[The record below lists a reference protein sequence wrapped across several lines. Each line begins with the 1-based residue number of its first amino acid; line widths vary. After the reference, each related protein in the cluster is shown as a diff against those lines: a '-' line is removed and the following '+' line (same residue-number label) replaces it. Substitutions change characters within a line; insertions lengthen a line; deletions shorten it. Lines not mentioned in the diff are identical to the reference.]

1 MSADASGDLARVAAG
16 LRSEMRSKVNNLR
29 LQLTQELQRIDTTA
43 EKRAGE
49 NAARLEATDAEL
61 AEFRR
66 QVQRRLR
73 DSARRVDRLAGEI
86 QQVEG
91 LLRRQQGQLPA
102 DLDSVPPQLRSLVA
116 DARAAERLRSTVMDE
131 AARALRHEQI
141 KRCEQVEL
149 ELAETWQRALGVS
162 RTLAVRKAGGW
173 AFRRAATEYRTERA
187 RMTRQEAALATA
199 RAKRETAEEEL
210 RHDAAQQ
217 QAYRDH
223 PGAAV
228 KDRLTAH
235 LRERVEAAVADYELF
250 PPWFTTVLGHRP
262 APNRAAEWR
271 DVAVQVV
278 LYRITHEV
286 TDPVVALGPAPQGGP
301 RAAQHE
307 SVQAALRRLDEEPD
321 W

>member
-16 LRSEMRSKVNNLR
+16 LRSEMRSKVNTLR

-61 AEFRR
+61 AELRR

-91 LLRRQQGQLPA
+91 LLRRQRGQLPV

-141 KRCEQVEL
+141 KHCEQAEL

-228 KDRLTAH
+228 TDRLTAH
-235 LRERVEAAVADYELF
+235 LRERIEAAVADYELF

-262 APNRAAEWR
+262 ALNRAAEWR

-286 TDPVVALGPAPQGGP
+286 TDPVAALGPAPQGGP

-307 SVQAALRRLDEEPD
+307 SVQAALRRLDEEPE